1 MKKLAMLLIAGVLAC
16 GLMVGCGDSGA
27 SSDAQQSGDAATSQ
41 DTQTTK
47 GDVYTYDLN
56 GTKVALHA
64 EMAPI
69 VEDLGEADSYFES
82 ESCAFQGLDKVY
94 TYGSVVI
101 TTYPVDNVD
110 YVYSIELKDDTVETA
125 EGICI
130 GASKDDVTAAYGD
143 PAEDTGTAL
152 VYEKGESTLSFILED
167 DAVSSI
173 VYTAVTE

>member
-1 MKKLAMLLIAGVLAC
+1 MKKLAVLLIAGVLAC
-16 GLMVGCGDSGA
+16 GLLAGCGDSKTGADAPQGDTKTEQGGQA
-27 SSDAQQSGDAATSQ
+27 SSGN
-41 DTQTTK
+41 
-47 GDVYTYDLN
+47 VYSYDLN

-69 VEDLGEADSYFES
+69 VDKLGEADSYFES

-101 TTYPVDNVD
+101 TTYPVDKVD

-125 EGICI
+125 EGVCI
-130 GASKDDVTAAYGD
+130 GSSKEDVIGAYGD
-143 PAEDTGTAL
+143 PADETGTAL
-152 VYEKGESTLSFILED
+152 VYKKGESTLSFMLEGD
-167 DAVSSI
+167 KVNSI